1 MSIYIGIFTTETFKK
16 SVLPCC
22 IWCRC
27 SSVVHE
33 KTAGLL
39 CEADQGCSMFYTTD
53 SSHLQWLHHRAKKIY
68 LRKVRTLALQ
78 CEEWEKK
85 SVTNNHVSTKVIE
98 EGSSSRAEIPLQ
110 PMERLQ
116 WSRGKVWGGRSGRDE
131 LLCIDQKCFCCCL
144 YAGESKGVGNGIGK
158 SSLGRGV

>member
-1 MSIYIGIFTTETFKK
+1 MLYLVQ
-16 SVLPCC
+16 VLKCWP
-22 IWCRC
+22 WEDCR
-27 SSVVHE
+27 SPLWSRS
-33 KTAGLL
+33 GLL
-39 CEADQGCSMFYTTD
+39 HVLYNWFQ
-53 SSHLQWLHHRAKKIY
+53 SSPMAAPQSQENISKKGQNTCIAVWG
-68 LRKVRTLALQ
+68 VR
-78 CEEWEKK
+78 EKICD
-85 SVTNNHVSTKVIE
+85 NHVSTKVIE